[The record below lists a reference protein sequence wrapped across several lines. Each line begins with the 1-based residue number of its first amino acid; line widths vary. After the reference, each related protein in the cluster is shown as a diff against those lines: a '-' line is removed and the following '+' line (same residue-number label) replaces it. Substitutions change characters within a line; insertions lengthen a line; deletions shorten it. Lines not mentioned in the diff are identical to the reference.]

1 MVSLIFRTSVLRD
14 AHIVPFVVN
23 LRLKFR
29 EAKQLLQGILP
40 TQGSNQDLSHCR
52 QILYPLSHQGSP
64 RQLLSVTCPADSK
77 ARIEPILPAT
87 VLY

>member
-14 AHIVPFVVN
+14 AHIVPVVN

-52 QILYPLSHQGSP
+52 QILYSLSHQGSP
-64 RQLLSVTCPADSK
+64 RQLLNVTYPADSK